1 MPNNYLITS
10 NSSLLISLYANIKRI
25 MLTNGIMKTSKTKHK
40 YDYEIPNTSPIEPK
54 LGDL

>member
-10 NSSLLISLYANIKRI
+10 NSSLLISLYANIKRVI
-25 MLTNGIMKTSKTKHK
+25 LTNGMMKTSKIKDK
-40 YDYEIPNTSPIEPK
+40 YDYEIPKTSPIEPK